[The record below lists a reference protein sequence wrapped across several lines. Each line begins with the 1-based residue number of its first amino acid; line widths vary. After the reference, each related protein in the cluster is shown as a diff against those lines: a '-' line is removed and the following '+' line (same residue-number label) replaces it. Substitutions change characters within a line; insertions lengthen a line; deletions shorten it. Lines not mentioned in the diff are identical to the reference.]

1 MHLSSCL
8 LKVVK
13 PASTHLETPQWP
25 CQDLRPAFWSHES
38 HWRLPTDTNT
48 KPYNV
53 ERLLSLSASLVWNN
67 NPINGLSMLRGFE
80 TSSPSV
86 VSLPTRVCLWSSH
99 GCLTTRSVVISSDK
113 MDRQLPTLDW
123 GGFLNRPINQL
134 AYQFSLT
141 KANPPKRESHQLSV
155 SQHVMGG

>member
-1 MHLSSCL
+1 MSVFFFPVGRHHMLASAVVIVMSQACTLTGASHRNKLLDTIHVYWCIHASTCEGRVFHQLVSFYCVRHLLSMHLSSCL

-48 KPYNV
+48 KPYNT

-67 NPINGLSMLRGFE
+67 NPINGLSKSRGFE
-80 TSSPSV
+80 MSSPR
-86 VSLPTRVCLWSSH
+86 L
-99 GCLTTRSVVISSDK
+99 
-113 MDRQLPTLDW
+113 
-123 GGFLNRPINQL
+123 
-134 AYQFSLT
+134 
-141 KANPPKRESHQLSV
+141 
-155 SQHVMGG
+155 